1 MVDPSAS
8 ANPSLSETTTSPMN
22 DADPYTTGTLGS
34 GPSPNSYNPSMTN
47 PLKNNYQM
55 GYNPA
60 GMGTRT
66 VPSAGPSSV
75 GQYAAPTALQDNL
88 TTDLIA
94 GPYRIGGLLRAGQ
107 LSAVSGNL
115 ALASLVNVATTGWV
129 LNQLMQRDSPLDPFG
144 LLISALV
151 QLSAGAFTVAQ
162 PITKPAQ

>member
-34 GPSPNSYNPSMTN
+34 GPSPNSYNPGA
-47 PLKNNYQM
+47 YIQ
-55 GYNPA
+55 GA
-60 GMGTRT
+60 GPSMGTRT

-107 LSAVSGNL
+107 INAVSGNL